1 MTQVCA
7 LASGS
12 NGNCYYIGNNNEA
25 VLIDAGISRRQIIDR
40 MKSKGLNPNKVK
52 AVFISHEHSDHYKG
66 AKILSQK
73 LNIPV
78 YLSPQTLQ
86 RSFMNMRPDH
96 TKTFIPGD
104 SISIGDITVHSF
116 LKQHDAIEPCSFR
129 VEINNNHIGVF
140 TDIGTA
146 CPNIKTHLNKCN
158 FLFLESNY
166 DDNMLQSGKYPAYL
180 KKRVAGD
187 FGHLSN
193 EQAVKLVEDYAGKEL
208 KSIYLSHIS
217 ADNNRGVIALDAFAH
232 LSDKYAIHLTSRHAP
247 SEVIDL

>member
-12 NGNCYYIGNNNEA
+12 NGNCYYIGNNNDA
-25 VLIDAGISRRQIIDR
+25 ILIDAGISRRQIIDR
-40 MKSKGLNPNKVK
+40 MKSKGLNPQKVK

-86 RSFMNMRPDH
+86 RSFMNMRPDNA
-96 TKTFIPGD
+96 KTFIPGD

-116 LKQHDAIEPCSFR
+116 TKQHDAIEPCSFR
-129 VEINNNHIGVF
+129 IETNNNHIGVF
-140 TDIGTA
+140 TDIGVA
-146 CPNIKTHLNKCN
+146 CTNVKTHLSKCN

-193 EQAVKLVEDYAGKEL
+193 KQAVTLVEDYAGKEL

-217 ADNNRGVIALDAFAH
+217 ADNNRGDIALDTFAH
-232 LSDKYAIHLTSRHAP
+232 LFDKYTIHLTSRHAP